1 MFVLSGAKSSQK
13 EGTLGM
19 KRMLLGAVGV
29 LALQVL
35 LVGGYEA
42 VSKQDP
48 IVLNPDRGGLVENG
62 VVMAAFCGEGGS
74 GKEML
79 DELPANGRWDSWTR
93 GQTVRG
99 DCNIWYHHRDGYS
112 PCSHP
117 EYTFDRPC
125 GDAIFRSW
133 PKAHGD

>member
-1 MFVLSGAKSSQK
+1 
-13 EGTLGM
+13 M
-19 KRMLLGAVGV
+19 KAVLLGAAGMLV
-29 LALQVL
+29 LQAL
-35 LVGGYEA
+35 LVVGYLS

-48 IVLNPDRGGLVENG
+48 IILNPDRGGLVASG
-62 VVMAAFCGEGGS
+62 VMMATFCGEGGS

-79 DELPANGRWDSWTR
+79 PGLPSNGRWDSWTR

-99 DCNIWYHHRDGYS
+99 DCGVWYHHRDGYS

-133 PKAHGD
+133 HKAHGY